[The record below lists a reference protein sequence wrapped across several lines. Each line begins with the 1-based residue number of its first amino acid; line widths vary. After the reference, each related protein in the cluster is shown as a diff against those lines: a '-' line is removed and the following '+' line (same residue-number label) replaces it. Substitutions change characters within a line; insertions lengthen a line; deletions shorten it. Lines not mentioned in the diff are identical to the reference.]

1 MYVRQK
7 SSKPYSSFTFAS
19 SRTLVIA
26 LLAVFLASSVA
37 TRSASASRDH
47 KAFAALS
54 ARLSEPGGYFDS
66 DNLISNETSYLHI
79 IGKLRE
85 LGIKGGVYV
94 GVGPDQ
100 SFSYIAKIRP
110 KMAIMIDIRKDNLLQ
125 HLLFKALFARSHN
138 RIEYLC
144 TFFGKP
150 FPKTKGWDARNI
162 KDLVEYIDSTASDP
176 KLFENTSREVRNQIQ
191 KYGISLSQSDQETIT
206 KIQRAFFSA
215 GLDIKY
221 SSYHRPPRSIY
232 PPYRELLL
240 EADLEGQQQS
250 YFNSEDD
257 FQFVKKLEDQDMIVP
272 VVGDLSGPQAMKAIG
287 QYIAEIK
294 EHVSAFYVSNV
305 EFYLNRQGTYDKFI
319 ENLKSFPI
327 DNRSLIIRSY
337 FNYYAPAHPQAE
349 PNHFSTQL
357 LERIDDLIKQCASGE
372 CESYND
378 IVTKNSILLR

>member
-1 MYVRQK
+1 MNERVAFWR
-7 SSKPYSSFTFAS
+7 
-19 SRTLVIA
+19 RLLIA
-26 LLAVFLASSVA
+26 PLLLVFLLTATASRVA
-37 TRSASASRDH
+37 NAARDH
-47 KAFAALS
+47 KSFAALS

-66 DNLISNETSYLHI
+66 DNLISNETSYLHV
-79 IGKLRE
+79 IGKIRE
-85 LGIKGGVYV
+85 LGVSGGVYV

-110 KMAIMIDIRKDNLLQ
+110 KLAIIIDIRKDNLLQ
-125 HLLFKALFARSHN
+125 HLLFKAMFGRSRN
-138 RIEYLC
+138 RVEYLC
-144 TFFGKP
+144 TMFGKP
-150 FPKTKGWDARNI
+150 FPKTKGWENRGV
-162 KDLVEYIDSTASDP
+162 KELSEYIDGTASDP
-176 KLFENTSREVRNQIQ
+176 KLFEKTSKDIRQDIQ
-191 KYGISLSQSDQETIT
+191 KFGIPLTQTDLETIG
-206 KIQRAFFSA
+206 KVQHAFFSA
-215 GLDIKY
+215 GLDIRY

-240 EADLEGQQQS
+240 ETDLGGQQQN

-257 FQFVKKLEDQDMIVP
+257 FQFIKRLEDQDLIVP

-294 EHVSAFYVSNV
+294 ERVSAFYVSNV
-305 EFYLNRQGTYDKFI
+305 EFYLQRQGTFDKFA
-319 ENLKSFPI
+319 ENLKALPI
-327 DNRSLIIRSY
+327 DNRSVIIRSY

-357 LERIDDLIKQCASGE
+357 MERIDDLIKQCASGE

>member
-1 MYVRQK
+1 MSRMNRFAAR
-7 SSKPYSSFTFAS
+7 SFVAG
-19 SRTLVIA
+19 
-26 LLAVFLASSVA
+26 LLLVFLMTAAASRVA
-37 TRSASASRDH
+37 HASRDH

-66 DNLISNETSYLHI
+66 DNLISNETSYLHV

-85 LGIKGGVYV
+85 LEVSGGVYV

-110 KMAIMIDIRKDNLLQ
+110 QLAIMIDIRRDNLLQ
-125 HLLFKALFARSHN
+125 HLMFKAMFARSRN

-150 FPKTKGWDARNI
+150 LPKTKGWESRGI
-162 KDLVEYIDSTASDP
+162 KELADYIDTTASDP
-176 KLFENTSREVRNQIQ
+176 KLFDKTLKDVRQDVQ
-191 KYGISLSQSDQETIT
+191 KYGMQLSQSDLETIA
-206 KIQRAFFSA
+206 KIQRAFYGA
-215 GLDIKY
+215 GLDMRY

-232 PPYRELLL
+232 PPYRDLLL
-240 EADLEGQQQS
+240 ETDLSGQQQN

-257 FQFVKKLEDQDMIVP
+257 FQVLKKLQDQDMIVP

-294 EHVSAFYVSNV
+294 ERVSAFYVSNV
-305 EFYLNRQGTYDKFI
+305 EFYLQRQGTFDRFV
-319 ENLKSFPI
+319 ENLKSLPI
-327 DNRSLIIRSY
+327 DNRSVIIRSY

-357 LERIDDLIKQCASGE
+357 MQRIEDLLKQCAAGE

-378 IVTKNSILLR
+378 IVTKNSILLH

>member
-7 SSKPYSSFTFAS
+7 SSKPDSTFTFAS

-125 HLLFKALFARSHN
+125 HLLFKALFARSRN

-150 FPKTKGWDARNI
+150 FPKTKGWESRNV
-162 KDLVEYIDSTASDP
+162 KDMVEYIDSTASDP

-319 ENLKSFPI
+319 ENVKSFPI
-327 DNRSLIIRSY
+327 DSRSLIIRSY

>member
-1 MYVRQK
+1 MNR
-7 SSKPYSSFTFAS
+7 
-19 SRTLVIA
+19 RTA
-26 LLAVFLASSVA
+26 LLSRLLIAPVLFVFLLTAAASRVA
-37 TRSASASRDH
+37 NAARDH

-66 DNLISNETSYLHI
+66 DNLISNETSYLHV

-85 LGIKGGVYV
+85 LGIHGGVYV

-110 KMAIMIDIRKDNLLQ
+110 RLAIMIDIRKDNLLQ
-125 HLLFKALFARSHN
+125 HLLFKAMFARAHN

-144 TFFGKP
+144 TYFGKP
-150 FPKTKGWDARNI
+150 IPKTKGWENRGVKELA
-162 KDLVEYIDSTASDP
+162 EYIDSTASDSR
-176 KLFENTSREVRNQIQ
+176 LFEKTSKELRQDIQ
-191 KYGISLSQSDQETIT
+191 KFGIPLTQSDLETIG
-206 KIQRAFFSA
+206 KVQRAFFSA
-215 GLDIKY
+215 GLDIRY

-240 EADLEGQQQS
+240 ETDLGGQQQN

-257 FQFVKKLEDQDMIVP
+257 FQFIKKLEDQDLIVP

-287 QYIAEIK
+287 QYVTEIK
-294 EHVSAFYVSNV
+294 EKVSAFYVSNV
-305 EFYLNRQGTYDKFI
+305 EFYLQRQGTFDRFA

-327 DNRSLIIRSY
+327 DDHSVIIRSY

-357 LERIDDLIKQCASGE
+357 MERIDDLLKQCASGE

>member
-1 MYVRQK
+1 MNR
-7 SSKPYSSFTFAS
+7 SSILK
-19 SRTLVIA
+19 RLLVA
-26 LLAVFLASSVA
+26 NLLLVFLMSAGASRVA
-37 TRSASASRDH
+37 HASRDH

-66 DNLISNETSYLHI
+66 DNLISNETSYLHV

-85 LGIKGGVYV
+85 LNISGGVYI

-100 SFSYIAKIRP
+100 SFSYISKIRP
-110 KMAIMIDIRKDNLLQ
+110 KIALMIDIRRDNLLQ

-138 RIEYLC
+138 RVEYLC
-144 TFFGKP
+144 AFFGKP
-150 FPKTKGWDARNI
+150 LPKTKGWESKGI
-162 KDLVEYIDSTASDP
+162 KELVEYIDGTASDV
-176 KLFENTSREVRNQIQ
+176 KLFEKTLKEVRQEVQ
-191 KYGISLSQSDQETIT
+191 RYGIPLSQTDLETIG
-206 KIQRAFFSA
+206 KVQRAFFTA
-215 GLDIKY
+215 GLDIRY

-240 EADLEGQQQS
+240 ETDLAGNQNN
-250 YFNSEDD
+250 YFNSEEE
-257 FQFVKKLEDQDMIVP
+257 FQFLKKLEDQDMIVP
-272 VVGDLSGPQAMKAIG
+272 IVGDLSGPQAVKAIG

-305 EFYLNRQGTYDKFI
+305 EFYLQRQGTFDKFI
-319 ENLKSFPI
+319 ENLRTLPI
-327 DNRSLIIRSY
+327 DNRSVMIRSY

-357 LERIDDLIKQCASGE
+357 MQRIDDLLKQCAAGE

-378 IVTKNSILLR
+378 IVTKNSILLH

>member
-1 MYVRQK
+1 MDKRVVLLR
-7 SSKPYSSFTFAS
+7 
-19 SRTLVIA
+19 RLLIA
-26 LLAVFLASSVA
+26 PLLMVFLLTAA
-37 TRSASASRDH
+37 ASRVANAARDH
-47 KAFAALS
+47 RSFAALS

-66 DNLISNETSYLHI
+66 DNLISNETSYLHV

-85 LGIKGGVYV
+85 LGINGGVYV

-125 HLLFKALFARSHN
+125 HLLFKAIFGRSHN

-144 TFFGKP
+144 TLFGKP
-150 FPKTKGWDARNI
+150 FPKTKGWESHGV
-162 KDLVEYIDSTASDP
+162 KDLAEYIDSTASDP
-176 KLFENTSREVRNQIQ
+176 KLFEKTSKEIRQDIQ
-191 KYGISLSQSDQETIT
+191 RFGIPLTQSDLETIT
-206 KIQRAFFSA
+206 KVQRAFFSA
-215 GLDIKY
+215 GLDIRY

-240 EADLEGQQQS
+240 ETDLGGQQQN

-257 FQFVKKLEDQDMIVP
+257 FQFIKKLEDQDLIVP

-294 EHVSAFYVSNV
+294 ERVSALYVSNV
-305 EFYLNRQGTYDKFI
+305 EFYLQRQGTFDKFA
-319 ENLKSFPI
+319 ENLKSLPI
-327 DNRSLIIRSY
+327 DNHSVIIRSY

-357 LERIDDLIKQCASGE
+357 MERIDDLIKQCASGE

-378 IVTKNSILLR
+378 IVTKNSILLK

>member
-1 MYVRQK
+1 MSAGAGR
-7 SSKPYSSFTFAS
+7 
-19 SRTLVIA
+19 
-26 LLAVFLASSVA
+26 LAH
-37 TRSASASRDH
+37 ASRDH

-66 DNLISNETSYLHI
+66 DNLISNETSYLHV

-85 LGIKGGVYV
+85 LGVTGGVYM

-100 SFSYIAKIRP
+100 NFSYIAKIRP
-110 KMAIMIDIRKDNLLQ
+110 KLALMIDIRRDNLLQ
-125 HLLFKALFARSHN
+125 HLLFKALFARSRN

-150 FPKTKGWDARNI
+150 FPRTRGWESKGVG
-162 KDLVEYIDSTASDP
+162 DLVHYIDNTPSDP
-176 KLFENTSREVRNQIQ
+176 RLLDKAQKDIRRDVQ
-191 KYGISLSQSDQETIT
+191 KYGIPLSQSDLETIS
-206 KIQRAFFSA
+206 KIHRAFYAS
-215 GLDIKY
+215 GLDIRY

-240 EADLEGQQQS
+240 ETDLSGQQQN

-257 FQFVKKLEDQDMIVP
+257 FQFLKRLEDQDLIVP
-272 VVGDLSGPQAMKAIG
+272 VVGDLSGPQALKAIG

-294 EHVSAFYVSNV
+294 ERVSAFYVSNV
-305 EFYLNRQGTYDKFI
+305 EFYLQRQGTFDKFV
-319 ENLKSFPI
+319 ENLKTLPI

-349 PNHFSTQL
+349 PNHTSTQL
-357 LERIDDLIKQCASGE
+357 MQRIEDLIKQCAAGE

-378 IVTKNSILLR
+378 IVTKNSILLH